1 MDLISDSHVPKYAQ
15 IADIFRQRIARGIW
29 SQGYRLPANELLAA
43 EFGVSRVT
51 IRQAVEL
58 LSQDGI
64 IAAQQGRGTFVIGTL
79 KQDRWLKVETTL
91 SDLAEVYRDTSPEII
106 NISESRTDAPLF
118 PQDGKPAAKYVFMRR
133 LHSRDKQP
141 YCIISI
147 YLDETVFRKF
157 PKRFRNE
164 TVIPILKDLRDPR
177 ITSARQ
183 TLTIGTADL
192 EAAKLLQIPLNSP
205 VAEVRRVFT
214 ASDRTVIYLGEVTYR
229 GEAVRVSA
237 SNPRD
242 DSRTQAEQD
251 KAHDLALWR
260 AAQIAQTDRQI
271 RAAQLDDDL
280 AARATRRDRAIGIAG
295 HRERRERV
303 ALVARGNRA
312 EKRGTFRAV
321 AQAVR
326 CVLDVAAFEHA
337 AVARQERRAHLELR
351 IGGIRLL
358 ARESRALQ
366 QFFHGHRRFLS

>member
-15 IADIFRQRIARGIW
+15 SADIFRQRIARGIW
-29 SQGYRLPANELLAA
+29 NQGYRLPANELLAA

-58 LSQDGI
+58 LTQDGI

-229 GEAVRVSA
+229 GDFIRI
-237 SNPRD
+237 D
-242 DSRTQAEQD
+242 M
-251 KAHDLALWR
+251 DLR
-260 AAQIAQTDRQI
+260 P
-271 RAAQLDDDL
+271 
-280 AARATRRDRAIGIAG
+280 
-295 HRERRERV
+295 
-303 ALVARGNRA
+303 
-312 EKRGTFRAV
+312 
-321 AQAVR
+321 
-326 CVLDVAAFEHA
+326 
-337 AVARQERRAHLELR
+337 
-351 IGGIRLL
+351 
-358 ARESRALQ
+358 
-366 QFFHGHRRFLS
+366 